1 MITLIPAIDIIGGEC
16 VRLTQGDYSQKS
28 TYYKD
33 PLEIA
38 KRYEEIGIK
47 RLHVVD
53 LDGAK
58 ESKPK
63 NLNVLERLASQT
75 SLDIQYGGGVKTDE
89 AIQSL
94 FDCGASRAICGTIA
108 VKQPDLFVSWL
119 DRFGGDK
126 VILGADI
133 KEGRV
138 ATMGWLDSSNDTIYD
153 LVDRF
158 KPNGLKQVICT
169 DISKDGML
177 TGPTFE
183 LYDDL
188 QTRYN
193 EIDITIS
200 GGISSMKDIEKLN
213 DMWLRSV
220 IIGKAIYENRITFE
234 ELKSWLQRG

>member
-63 NLNVLERLASQT
+63 NLKVLERLATQT
-75 SLDIQYGGGVKTDE
+75 SLDIQYGGGVKSDE
-89 AIQSL
+89 AIQAL

-108 VKQPDLFVSWL
+108 VKQPEVFASWL
-119 DRFGGDK
+119 AKFGGK
-126 VILGADI
+126 RVILGADI

-138 ATMGWLDSSNDTIYD
+138 ATMGWMDSSSDTIYD
-153 LVDRF
+153 LVDKF
-158 KPNGLKQVICT
+158 KGGGLEQVICT

-177 TGPTFE
+177 SGPTFE
-183 LYDDL
+183 LYDEL
-188 QTRYN
+188 QSRYN

-200 GGISSMKDIEKLN
+200 GGISSMIDIEKLN
-213 DMWLRSV
+213 DMGLRSV
-220 IIGKAIYENRITFE
+220 IIGKAIYENRITFD
-234 ELKSWLQRG
+234 ELRLWLQRG